1 MIRNKNQSKVN
12 RQLYNLFR
20 MNVLLDW
27 SPKRTVRRHEYG
39 LKCENTAIIAI
50 HIHLPTII
58 VLIWLKNCH
67 CAQHSFYENQTEPS
81 LHIMSRIY
89 FYFLAYRKVLCTL
102 LSTLNAIFT
111 LLLSPIQSKHLHAIK
126 FFDNAL
132 NWKWAAVSS
141 FYLIHRQKK
150 WIGHSTLFCAG
161 PILIEVKKIFFGF
174 LSCQFMNLITVMVFD
189 HDDDGWCYSIK
200 LEFIGTE
207 WTKRNEIKQFCKF
220 YFVLFVHLY
229 QSMIKCPNDRKYSVD
244 SYKLAW
250 LAFVYAVNTLVCVIT

>member
-1 MIRNKNQSKVN
+1 
-12 RQLYNLFR
+12 

-39 LKCENTAIIAI
+39 LKCENTAIIVI

-141 FYLIHRQKK
+141 CYLIHRQKK

-161 PILIEVKKIFFGF
+161 PILIEVKNIFFWF
-174 LSCQFMNLITVMVFD
+174 LIMSIHEFD
-189 HDDDGWCYSIK
+189 HGNGVWPWWWWLMLFNKTRIYRHWVNQ
-200 LEFIGTE
+200 TE
-207 WTKRNEIKQFCKF
+207 RN
-220 YFVLFVHLY
+220 
-229 QSMIKCPNDRKYSVD
+229 
-244 SYKLAW
+244 
-250 LAFVYAVNTLVCVIT
+250 